1 MSVKLRLARAGAK
14 KNPYY
19 HLVAADSRK
28 PRDGKFLEAI
38 GSYYPGR
45 KAKDKEPF
53 EVNVERLNHWLKS
66 GAQPTGTV
74 GELLKR
80 YHKAHPEAAA
90 AAAAAAKP
98 ATKPAAP
105 AKA

>member
-28 PRDGKFLEAI
+28 PRDGKFIKAI
-38 GSYYPGR
+38 GSYYPHN
-45 KAKDKEPF
+45 KADPF
-53 EVNVERLNHWLKS
+53 QVDAERLAHWLKM

-74 GELLKR
+74 GELIKR
-80 YHKAHPEAAA
+80 HNKAHPP
-90 AAAAAAKP
+90 AAK
-98 ATKPAAP
+98 A
-105 AKA
+105 